1 MSILKFLTG
10 DGGEK
15 AAVQPSATAGL
26 YVDIENLRESAKSMV
41 GALVESWPDNFPKP
55 GLITLYVPADQVE
68 LWRMWGVSHFKG
80 SQVRV
85 RGIQRFSGHLSKN
98 SADIAIATDAVADFV
113 RARVR
118 HVAVFSDDS
127 DFMSLYVKIR
137 EEAGESRDTPFLWVL
152 TDRRGTKSYNIRRY
166 FPSEHIYVLRSPG
179 NHGASSRPSVQSQTH
194 RHRDQRDHRGRSQAP
209 ARLPSPAHT
218 AAGNGGERHSR
229 APVRAAGPAHV
240 DPVADR
246 VIAEAI
252 VERMPVGYFKSTDC
266 QSIIREMYPNHPL
279 AHASSGAMGQRFV
292 KSLLPL
298 LMEMGVTEP
307 NPNRRPRRYQITEEA
322 KHRPH
327 GRGTSPVAREP
338 VRP

>member
-1 MSILKFLTG
+1 MSILRFFKG
-10 DGGEK
+10 DGDGSPTTGRST
-15 AAVQPSATAGL
+15 AAGL
-26 YVDIENLRESAKSMV
+26 YVDIENLRESAKPMV
-41 GALVESWPDNFPKP
+41 GSLVDSWPDSFPKP

-68 LWRMWGVSHFKG
+68 LWRMWGISRFKG
-80 SQVRV
+80 AQVRV

-113 RARVR
+113 RGRVR

-137 EEAGESRDTPFLWVL
+137 EEAGNSPDAPFLWVL

-166 FPSEHIYVLRSPG
+166 FPSEHIYVLRSSS
-179 NHGASSRPSVQSQTH
+179 NHGSHSRHSNAHPQRQREQQRSRP
-194 RHRDQRDHRGRSQAP
+194 AP
-209 ARLPSPAHT
+209 RPASPSPV
-218 AAGNGGERHSR
+218 AAGNGGERHQPTLPQLGGGST
-229 APVRAAGPAHV
+229 A
-240 DPVADR
+240 DKVADK

-266 QSIIREMYPNHPL
+266 QSIVREMYPNHPL

-292 KSLLPL
+292 KSILPH

-307 NPNRRPRRYQITEEA
+307 NPNRRPRRYQITDEA
-322 KHRPH
+322 KQRPH
-327 GRGTSPVAREP
+327 SRASSR
-338 VRP
+338 